1 MTLEVVVV
9 LLYPWR
15 DSCFALFTSIKSK
28 VGWWM
33 DVFIEDIGSF
43 VAFPRIFHNL
53 FEIVEVKKSRAWQ
66 IERQESA
73 RTNNKDQLV
82 RTYNLG
88 SKAELHKF
96 EMTMLFIAHKFS
108 NMHSNEP

>member
-1 MTLEVVVV
+1 MTLEVAMV

-15 DSCFALFTSIKSK
+15 GSCFAMLTSIKLK

-43 VAFPRIFHNL
+43 VAFPRIFYNL
-53 FEIVEVKKSRAWQ
+53 FEVVGAKKHRGWQ

-73 RTNNKDQLV
+73 RVNN
-82 RTYNLG
+82 
-88 SKAELHKF
+88 SKIPAV
-96 EMTMLFIAHKFS
+96 
-108 NMHSNEP
+108 